1 MQGLAQYICH
11 MHSYW
16 LCTFSCSPTLGGHS
30 TSTVTDGVDGD
41 LEQNT
46 QAYSESPSISECS
59 SSERATESDESG
71 ALLLPASMPTG
82 VLPMHAATSTGGL
95 TVPSQVSSASHMSG

>member
-1 MQGLAQYICH
+1 MQAQYICH
-11 MHSYW
+11 MHSYQP
-16 LCTFSCSPTLGGHS
+16 CTLSCSPTLGGHS
-30 TSTVTDGVDGD
+30 PSTVTDGVDGD
-41 LEQNT
+41 IEQNT

-95 TVPSQVSSASHMSG
+95 TVPLQVSSASHMSG